1 MVENQNAKMRK
12 KTHSKKKKQGSLK
25 INLSNKDLVLLNRYC
40 LLNKTTPKKASKK
53 ILHEFLSANV
63 TLPEDIAKNQ
73 LNLFSPRE
81 TDIFDYLKE
90 E

>member
-1 MVENQNAKMRK
+1 MTENQSAKMRK

-25 INLSNKDLVLLNRYC
+25 INLSNKDILLLNRYC
-40 LLNKTTPKKASKK
+40 LLNKMTPKKAIKK
-53 ILHEFLSANV
+53 VLHEFLSSNV
-63 TLPEDIAKNQ
+63 TLPENDVRNQ